1 GVGGSERADEEI
13 RLRAG
18 RHHARGIQEAPR
30 GGGKAL
36 GEGRGRR
43 GPAREVDPASGM
55 RIALTT
61 LLLCV
66 ALGAARAETVEVTG
80 VAFNDVLNL
89 RSEPRAGA
97 PLAGAL
103 PPAAVGIEALK
114 RADGWVY
121 VRSGRLE
128 GWAAARYLR
137 PQSVFGERPPSPLRC
152 IGTEPFWSFTLA
164 GNALTYTTPEL
175 KPVTAQIGT
184 VQQSLNSTI
193 VWRVTPKDGPV
204 ASA

>member
-1 GVGGSERADEEI
+1 
-13 RLRAG
+13 
-18 RHHARGIQEAPR
+18 
-30 GGGKAL
+30 
-36 GEGRGRR
+36 
-43 GPAREVDPASGM
+43 M
-55 RIALTT
+55 RIVLT
-61 LLLCV
+61 LLLLC
-66 ALGAARAETVEVTG
+66 AAINAAQAETVEVTG

-89 RSEPRAGA
+89 RTEPRAGA

-103 PPAAVGIEALK
+103 PPAAFGIEALK
-114 RADGWVY
+114 HADGWVY
-121 VRSGRLE
+121 VRSGQLE
-128 GWAAARYLR
+128 GWASARFLR

-204 ASA
+204 ASATIEARQACSDDMSDRVYPFSVRVEARDGMLLSGCCDAPW

>member
-1 GVGGSERADEEI
+1 
-13 RLRAG
+13 
-18 RHHARGIQEAPR
+18 
-30 GGGKAL
+30 
-36 GEGRGRR
+36 
-43 GPAREVDPASGM
+43 M
-55 RIALTT
+55 RIALT
-61 LLLCV
+61 LFLLCA

-97 PLAGAL
+97 PLTGAL
-103 PPAAVGIEALK
+103 PPAAVGIETLK

-121 VRSGRLE
+121 VRSGQLE

-164 GNALTYTTPEL
+164 DGALTYTTPEL
-175 KPVTAQIGT
+175 KPVAAQIGG
-184 VQQSLNSTI
+184 VQQSRNSTI
-193 VWRVTPKDGPV
+193 VWRVAPKDGPV
-204 ASA
+204 ASATIEARQACSDGMSDYVHPFSVRVETRDGMLLSGCCDAAR

>member
-1 GVGGSERADEEI
+1 
-13 RLRAG
+13 
-18 RHHARGIQEAPR
+18 
-30 GGGKAL
+30 
-36 GEGRGRR
+36 
-43 GPAREVDPASGM
+43 M
-55 RIALTT
+55 RIALTP

-66 ALGAARAETVEVTG
+66 ALGAAQAETVEVTG

-121 VRSGRLE
+121 VRSGQLE

-164 GNALTYTTPEL
+164 DDALTYTTPEL
-175 KPVTAQIGT
+175 KPVAAQIGD
-184 VQQSLNSTI
+184 VQQSRNSTI
-193 VWRVTPKDGPV
+193 VWRVAPKDGPV
-204 ASA
+204 ASATIEARQACSDGMSDYVHPFSVRVETRDGMLLSGCCDAAR